1 MNFRLVP
8 LLTAWLAAAC
18 LGASPVR
25 AVANELTEAEK
36 AAGWRLLF
44 DGQTTTG
51 WRGFKK
57 ATFPARGW
65 VVEDGCLKHVANG
78 GGGDIVTDAT
88 FGDFELVW
96 EWRLA
101 AGANSGVKYFITE
114 TRGSAI
120 GHEYQL
126 LARANPETVDPPGK
140 HVTAGF
146 YDVLPTRIPIK
157 LRPPGK
163 FNESRIL
170 VRGGRVEHWLNGE
183 LTLAY
188 EPGSPE
194 VKAAVA
200 ASKFKDVPGFGEKL
214 RGHILLQD
222 HGGEAWFRNVK
233 LREF

>member
-1 MNFRLVP
+1 MNFHPVP
-8 LLTAWLAAAC
+8 LLAVWLAAAC
-18 LGASPVR
+18 FSTSLVR
-25 AVANELTEAEK
+25 AGANELTEAEK
-36 AAGWRLLF
+36 TAGWKLLF
-44 DGQTTTG
+44 DGRTTTG
-51 WRGFKK
+51 WRSFKK
-57 ATFPARGW
+57 ATFPAKGW
-65 VVEDGCLKHVANG
+65 IVEDGCLKHLASG
-78 GGGDIVTDAT
+78 GGGDIITDAT

-101 AGANSGVKYFITE
+101 PGANSGVKYFISE
-114 TRGSAI
+114 TRGSAL

-126 LARANPETVDPPGK
+126 LARANPATVDPPGK

-157 LRPPGK
+157 LRPPGE

-170 VRGGRVEHWLNGE
+170 VRGSRVEHWLNGG

-188 EPGSPE
+188 EPGSQE

>member
-1 MNFRLVP
+1 MNLRLVSH
-8 LLTAWLAAAC
+8 LTVWLVAAC
-18 LGASPVR
+18 LGASRVR
-25 AVANELTEAEK
+25 AGANELTEAER

-44 DGQTTTG
+44 DGRSTAG
-51 WRGFKK
+51 WRGFQK
-57 ATFPARGW
+57 ATFPAKGW
-65 VVEDGCLKHVANG
+65 IVEDGCLKHVANG
-78 GGGDIVTDAT
+78 GGGDIITDAT

-101 AGANSGVKYFITE
+101 PGANSGVKYFITE
-114 TRGSAI
+114 ARGEAI

-126 LARANPETVDPPGK
+126 LARVNPVAVDPPGK

-157 LRPPGK
+157 LRPAGE
-163 FNESRIL
+163 FNESRIR
-170 VRGGRVEHWLNGE
+170 VRGSRVEHWLNGE

-188 EPGSPE
+188 EPGGPE
-194 VKAAVA
+194 VKTAVA
-200 ASKFKDVPGFGEKL
+200 ASKFKNVPGFGEKL

-222 HGGEAWFRNVK
+222 HGGEAWFRNLK